1 MQLMSLPKRKERK
14 SWKVCIKSP
23 FQNCSKIYP
32 IQQQKVFQIVEH
44 LKKNTNVKHVIIFGS
59 SVTEQCHIDSDVDIY
74 VELNHSEHLTF
85 PAFDFVY
92 DLWTDDTVDERM
104 LEEIMKKGVVVY
116 ERDVDG

>member
-44 LKKNTNVKHVIIFGS
+44 LKKNTNVKRVIIFWVKCDRAMSYRQRCGYL
-59 SVTEQCHIDSDVDIY
+59 C
-74 VELNHSEHLTF
+74 
-85 PAFDFVY
+85 
-92 DLWTDDTVDERM
+92 
-104 LEEIMKKGVVVY
+104 
-116 ERDVDG
+116 